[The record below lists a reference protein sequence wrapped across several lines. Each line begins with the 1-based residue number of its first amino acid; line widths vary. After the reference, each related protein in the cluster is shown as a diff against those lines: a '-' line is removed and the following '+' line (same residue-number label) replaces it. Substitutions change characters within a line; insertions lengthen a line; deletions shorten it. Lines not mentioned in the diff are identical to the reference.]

1 MRQNNETEKSSSKLK
16 ENTQAMR
23 EQKERS
29 ITLTL
34 TRKTELKTPTREP
47 KKSVF
52 RVNRGLNFN
61 PLKNPPVIKKHFKM
75 AAPFIQ
81 GDRIGSCTI
90 ARNDPR
96 FQLD

>member
-1 MRQNNETEKSSSKLK
+1 MNAKGEQKQKQNNEIEKSFSKLK

-47 KKSVF
+47 KKSVLESIE
-52 RVNRGLNFN
+52 G
-61 PLKNPPVIKKHFKM
+61 
-75 AAPFIQ
+75 
-81 GDRIGSCTI
+81 
-90 ARNDPR
+90 
-96 FQLD
+96 